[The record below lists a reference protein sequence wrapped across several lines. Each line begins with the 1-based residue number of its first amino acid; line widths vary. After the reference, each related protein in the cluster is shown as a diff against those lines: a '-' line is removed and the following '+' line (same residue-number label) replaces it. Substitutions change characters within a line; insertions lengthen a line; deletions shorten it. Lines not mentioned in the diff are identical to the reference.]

1 MHELSKERV
10 QSISEVLKEIQSQCG
25 NCQISFP
32 KQETG
37 DKMITIRGPKNG
49 VEDAKK
55 RIQQI
60 VDELVKKFDHK
71 IIIPVSHKKTLY
83 LL

>member
-1 MHELSKERV
+1 
-10 QSISEVLKEIQSQCG
+10 
-25 NCQISFP
+25 
-32 KQETG
+32 
-37 DKMITIRGPKNG
+37 MITIRGPKNG

-60 VDELVKKFDHK
+60 VDEQVKKFDHK

>member
-1 MHELSKERV
+1 
-10 QSISEVLKEIQSQCG
+10 
-25 NCQISFP
+25 
-32 KQETG
+32 
-37 DKMITIRGPKNG
+37 MITIRGPKNG

-71 IIIPVSHKKTLY
+71 IIIPVSHKKKHYISCNLICRIHK
-83 LL
+83 LKFKLMFLQNIIGIS